1 VIRRS
6 ASLCAVAV
14 ATWAIS
20 ACRPPAKETPAADS
34 VADRT
39 APDTFLVAFQTNKG
53 RIVVQAIRAWSPRGA
68 DRFYTLVAD
77 KFYDG
82 AKFFRVLPNFMAQF
96 GIAGDP
102 AVNAK
107 WSDRKIADDPVVR
120 SNLRGFVSFATS
132 GPDTRSTQLFI
143 NKRDNRRLDGMGFA
157 PFAQVV
163 DGMEVVDSLYMGY
176 GEGAPQGAGP
186 RQDLIQ
192 MQGNAYLNQSFP
204 KLDSIITAR
213 VVRAVEK

>member
-1 VIRRS
+1 VKRIH
-6 ASLCAVAV
+6 ALLGAA
-14 ATWAIS
+14 ALAAAI
-20 ACRPPAKETPAADS
+20 AAGCRPPAQETSRADS
-34 VADRT
+34 VAELT
-39 APDTFLVAFQTNKG
+39 APDTFLVAINTNKG
-53 RIVVQAIRAWSPRGA
+53 RILVQAIRAWSPRGA

-107 WSDRKIADDPVVR
+107 WAERKILDDPVTQ
-120 SNLRGFVSFATS
+120 SNLRGYVSFATS
-132 GPDTRSTQLFI
+132 GPDTRSAQLFI

-157 PFAQVV
+157 PFAKVI
-163 DGMEVVDSLYMGY
+163 DGIEVVDSLYMGY
-176 GEGAPQGAGP
+176 GEGAPSGPGP

-192 MQGNAYLNQSFP
+192 QQGNAYLNRSFP

-213 VVRAVEK
+213 IVRIVQR